1 MAAPSPGP
9 APRQA
14 RGQSLPFPQSSAQL
28 LPQFPLHTELPR
40 MGVRGSCPP
49 WGGTKAGER
58 EPVDPSLRAQ
68 AASMWGHLRTGPP
81 DPSTVVPTLHNHLNL
96 AAAADTLRACLEPP
110 CLPAGRNGLRFP
122 SLSGASGPLGSH
134 PCLTHPH
141 QARPAAIHRGAQPA
155 TPLHRGNT
163 TQGALS
169 SQAASPRAS
178 QIPESELQPSM
189 APQTTPSDPKT
200 PRSMGPHSL
209 SPP

>member
-28 LPQFPLHTELPR
+28 LPQFPLHAELPR
-40 MGVRGSCPP
+40 VGVRGSCPP

-81 DPSTVVPTLHNHLNL
+81 DPSTAVPTLHNHLNL

-122 SLSGASGPLGSH
+122 SPVRGLWSLGVTSMPRPSTPGPPCCHPQSGTARHPTSQRKHDSGGSE
-134 PCLTHPH
+134 
-141 QARPAAIHRGAQPA
+141 Q
-155 TPLHRGNT
+155 
-163 TQGALS
+163 S
-169 SQAASPRAS
+169 S
-178 QIPESELQPSM
+178 
-189 APQTTPSDPKT
+189 
-200 PRSMGPHSL
+200 H
-209 SPP
+209 